1 MTVKEVLTAARESLS
16 KDGSDREYDRV
27 GEKIKGYMRDVV
39 ATEEAEPYAPHF
51 TAEELA
57 QFTEQQ
63 AQQFFPGS
71 YLEYRTAGAPAIA
84 PIPPR
89 PPAEPQRGDLVPVSL
104 GEDRAFLERYRALA
118 QKIGY
123 HCAEVESKL
132 DEAELVEYLHEQG
145 IAPYD
150 YKAVCFYM
158 HEVVQQLNHSA
169 QNRRMPSVWGDWAGG
184 VEHEWRWSP
193 LRKCDG
199 EKSELYTKPI
209 PEPVLMTVAGL
220 VERFGERVVLEISD
234 LYTMPKPDP
243 FLAVSVRGGERY
255 VIERWDEPS
264 FRG

>member
-1 MTVKEVLTAARESLS
+1 MAWNEKAMERPRPMGYLKAVTLEPKE
-16 KDGSDREYDRV
+16 
-27 GEKIKGYMRDVV
+27 GYMRDVV

-63 AQQFFPGS
+63 ARQFFPGS

-104 GEDRAFLERYRALA
+104 GEDREFLERYRALA

-123 HCAEVESKL
+123 HCAEVETKL
-132 DEAELVEYLHEQG
+132 DEVELVEYLHEQG

-158 HEVVQQLNHSA
+158 HEVVQQLNSA
-169 QNRRMPSVWGDWAGG
+169 QDQGSSTWATVHRMQ
-184 VEHEWRWSP
+184 HEWRWSP

-199 EKSELYTKPI
+199 KKSELYTKPI
-209 PEPVLMTVAGL
+209 PEPVLLTVAGL

>member
-1 MTVKEVLTAARESLS
+1 MTVKEVLTAARKSLS

-27 GEKIKGYMRDVV
+27 GEKIRGYMRDVV
-39 ATEEAEPYAPHF
+39 ATEEAAPYAPQF

-63 AQQFFPGS
+63 ARQFFPGPLLGSLLEYCTAGAYPGS

-169 QNRRMPSVWGDWAGG
+169 QNRRMPSVWGD
-184 VEHEWRWSP
+184 
-193 LRKCDG
+193 
-199 EKSELYTKPI
+199 
-209 PEPVLMTVAGL
+209 
-220 VERFGERVVLEISD
+220 
-234 LYTMPKPDP
+234 
-243 FLAVSVRGGERY
+243 
-255 VIERWDEPS
+255 
-264 FRG
+264 